1 MKPFQISQMLIPTS
15 KRSLDQGPF
24 TERSPVQSY
33 QNTLSYVLFVTH
45 PITPNEQRRSPFGT
59 IYLIF
64 AIYVET
70 GEYTE
75 HNTQLQMIGEDG
87 LIT

>member
-1 MKPFQISQMLIPTS
+1 MKDLLPKDDLCSLI
-15 KRSLDQGPF
+15 KNHLG
-24 TERSPVQSY
+24 
-33 QNTLSYVLFVTH
+33 VLFVTH